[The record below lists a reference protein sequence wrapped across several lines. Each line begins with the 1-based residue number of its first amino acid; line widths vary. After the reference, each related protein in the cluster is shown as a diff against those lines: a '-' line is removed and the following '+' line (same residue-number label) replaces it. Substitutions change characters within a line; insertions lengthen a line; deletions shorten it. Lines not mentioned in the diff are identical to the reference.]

1 MIKKLLLAFAFILPL
16 CASAQT
22 FKMGLVNV
30 DGVMQGMPEFTEA
43 QAKISDTS
51 KKYEAEFQKLQDEMK
66 RLYEDFQK
74 MDENELP
81 AIRERKTRELAD
93 YDQKLQT
100 FQQTAMQDL
109 QRMQSELM
117 APISAK
123 ISQAV
128 ESVAKENSFSLVQVM
143 EPQLT
148 LYHAAPVEDITPLV
162 KAKLGIK

>member
-30 DGVMQGMPEFTEA
+30 DGVMQAMPEFSEA
-43 QAKISDTS
+43 QAKLADTS

-66 RLYEDFQK
+66 RLYDEFQK

-109 QRMQSELM
+109 QRMQTELM
-117 APISAK
+117 GPITAK

-128 ESVAKENSFSLVQVM
+128 ESVGKENGYSLVQVM

-148 LYHAAPVEDITPLV
+148 LYHAAPVDDITPLV